1 MCFIVTK
8 SRLKYNKTPDDLAKA
23 LQGEVPADQTL
34 KHNTVNFLHQ
44 ECTRLHSSGG
54 VFIKL
59 TLYIIFRGYC
69 CIELMLKCWV
79 FTILLHIT
87 MATDCI

>member
-54 VFIKL
+54 TFIKL

-69 CIELMLKCWV
+69 CIEHTQVLGLYD
-79 FTILLHIT
+79 FTSWPLI
-87 MATDCI
+87 ASN